1 MNVDDLRAQLPLL
14 RWMGDQAHPPKDND
28 RTILGGETKLGTFWR
43 NCKCERRCGKPPYD
57 RLLTNPVLRADY
69 RITAAPREGDSKAE
83 SCKTRDQDSGSTEPT
98 ARSGMDGREEA
109 CAEAS

>member
-1 MNVDDLRAQLPLL
+1 MQRDQTEQLP
-14 RWMGDQAHPPKDND
+14 
-28 RTILGGETKLGTFWR
+28 GGTKLGIFWMG
-43 NCKCERRCGKPPYD
+43 CKNNRRCGRPPYD